1 MSESHLNSIHLEP
14 FRREA
19 FRRARD
25 MLLHARGNET
35 IRAESL
41 EDLEISRDQTGFAI
55 QKDNPLP
62 VGVQY
67 YLQDKDAIYPL
78 KIGVNTIGRMPDND
92 VVIEDGHVSR
102 RHCAVLV
109 HARNDCELYD
119 VASKNGTFVNG
130 QRLSGSVRLKSGD
143 EIRMCDHP
151 IIFVSQSESPSNANP
166 VVMPTQ

>member
-1 MSESHLNSIHLEP
+1 LK
-14 FRREA
+14 
-19 FRRARD
+19 
-25 MLLHARGNET
+25 
-35 IRAESL
+35 
-41 EDLEISRDQTGFAI
+41 DQE
-55 QKDNPLP
+55 
-62 VGVQY
+62 
-67 YLQDKDAIYPL
+67 AIYPL

-119 VASKNGTFVNG
+119 VASKNGTFING

-151 IIFVSQSESPSNANP
+151 IIFMSQNESSSKVHPA
-166 VVMPTQ
+166 VLPTQ